1 MSVSENAV
9 IGALKDFYDP
19 ELGIDIYTLGFIRK
33 IDLDPAAAKLDLTMT
48 LTSPMC
54 PHGQAMVRDLEDR
67 LKALGLKTVKID
79 LVFDPPW
86 EPSAEV
92 KRLLGL

>member
-1 MSVSENAV
+1 MPSKEAV
-9 IGALKDFYDP
+9 IAALKDVYDP
-19 ELGIDIYTLGFIRK
+19 ELGIDIQTLGFVREVK
-33 IDLDPAAAKLDLTMT
+33 LDKRGAKLDLTMT

-54 PHGQAMVRDLEDR
+54 PHGPAMVRELEER
-67 LKALGLKTVKID
+67 LKRLGLKSVRVE

-92 KRLLGL
+92 RRLLGL